1 MPEGWKNVGIP
12 EPMWKLIDEIVKR
25 PDFISRYGK
34 LQVSTFC
41 QRAISG
47 FIKEVLE
54 ELEKPRRAVSLD
66 HFLRKK
72 EKDKEELTEE
82 IVSDSVVEED

>member
-12 EPMWKLIDEIVKR
+12 EEMWKLIDEIVKR

-41 QRAISG
+41 QRDISR

-54 ELEKPRRAVSLD
+54 ELERPRRMVSLD
-66 HFLRKK
+66 HFIRK
-72 EKDKEELTEE
+72 EKKDEKEPTEDVISE
-82 IVSDSVVEED
+82 SKVEED